1 MINEEQSAIINRPIG
16 DVFAYVSDL
25 RHSAEWQAG
34 LLEARQ
40 TTEGP
45 QGIGTQFA
53 FVRKFMGRK
62 MEASVEFVRYEPS
75 SIVTFRSI
83 LGSMPI
89 ESSYL
94 FEVAPEGTKVT
105 SRVEMEPRGFM
116 SLAEP
121 LIAASLRREMEAGFG
136 ELKDLLENRAAKIPS

>member
-16 DVFAYVSDL
+16 DVFAYVTDL

-40 TTEGP
+40 TTDGP

-53 FVRKFMGRK
+53 FVRNFMGRK
-62 MEASVEFVRYEPS
+62 IEASVEFVVYEPS

-83 LGSMPI
+83 SGPMPI

-94 FEVAPEGTKVT
+94 FEPTPEGTKVT
-105 SRVEMEPRGFM
+105 SKVEMQPRGFI

-121 LIAASLRREMEAGFG
+121 LIAANLRREMEAGFG
-136 ELKDLLENRAAKIPS
+136 ELKDLLENRVAKIPS